1 MKVDHHQDYPA
12 TLDTLWKVFGNP
24 EYPEKKYRA
33 LGATQFRMLRSNVTS
48 ENIEIELERVTPV
61 TLDKVPEWARK
72 FVKPEQ
78 TMRHHT
84 RWKRSGAQVQST
96 LSVVPVGVPV
106 TVEGT
111 GRIQQTGTD
120 TTRVTLNFEVSC
132 KIPLVGGKVA
142 QLFAEQLKIALE
154 ADYAYT
160 LQHLKD
166 AKA

>member
-1 MKVDHHQDYPA
+1 MKVEQHQDYPA
-12 TLDTLWKVFGNP
+12 TLDKLWTIFGNP

-33 LGATQFRMLRSNVTS
+33 LGATQFRMLRSEVS
-48 ENIEIELERVTPV
+48 SQSIEIELERVSPV
-61 TLDKVPEWARK
+61 TLDKIPDWARK

-84 RWKRSGAQVQST
+84 RWKRSGAQVQAT

-111 GRIQQTGTD
+111 GRIQQTGTNE
-120 TTRVTLNFEVSC
+120 TRVTLTFEVGC
-132 KIPLVGGKVA
+132 KIPLVGGKIA
-142 QLFAEQLKIALE
+142 QLFADQLKLALE

-160 LQHLKD
+160 LKYLKE
-166 AKA
+166 AK